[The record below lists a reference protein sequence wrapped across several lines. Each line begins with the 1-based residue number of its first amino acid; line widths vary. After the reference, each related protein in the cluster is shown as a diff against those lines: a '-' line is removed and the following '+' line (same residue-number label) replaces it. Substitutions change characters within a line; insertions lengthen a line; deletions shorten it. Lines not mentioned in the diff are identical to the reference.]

1 MIISLGFAFVLGFSA
16 HRAGVCTVSAVNEV
30 MTSKS
35 ARLFASFLKVV
46 LWVLLVN
53 VIALWW
59 WPDLVKESTQYQ
71 LTPFVFAGGFVFGV
85 GAGINGG
92 CSFSTVSKIAQG
104 EIHVALTLPS
114 FVAGAYLFA
123 SVTSDFKVFH
133 VVQNQIKPAEL
144 HTYIVIGLLV
154 WACYELARIVRPF
167 VTRKT
172 SWNSLLARRYRLSSA
187 AALMGICSG
196 LLYLMHGRWSYSS
209 GVLDYFVPGSSRTP
223 LDGPVAAWL
232 FLALLSGAIT
242 SAVINRQLDFTFA
255 RDKWH
260 RNITGGLLMG
270 AGAAMVPGG
279 NGKLILHDLP
289 DLAANAFFAYLFMII
304 GIALTLMLQKKIY
317 GAIQIVSCGG
327 DLCKVEKSAEKQN
340 T

>member
-35 ARLFASFLKVV
+35 ARMFASFLKVV

-59 WPDLVKESTQYQ
+59 WPDLVKESAQYQ

-104 EIHVALTLPS
+104 DIHVALTLPA
-114 FVAGAYLFA
+114 FIAGAYIF
-123 SVTSDFKVFH
+123 VTFTGDIKIFH
-133 VVQNQIKPAEL
+133 VIPDQTKPTEL
-144 HTYIVIGLLV
+144 HNYIVIGLLV
-154 WACYELARIVRPF
+154 WACYELIKVIRPF
-167 VTRKT
+167 VTKKV
-172 SWNSLLARRYRLSSA
+172 SYKSLFARRYRLSSG
-187 AALMGICSG
+187 AALIGICSG
-196 LLYLMHGRWSYSS
+196 LLYLIHGRWAYSS
-209 GVLDYFVPGSSRTP
+209 GVLDYFVPSSSRTP
-223 LDGPVAAWL
+223 LDGTIAVCL

-242 SAVINRQLDFTFA
+242 SAVINKQLNFTFA

-260 RNITGGLLMG
+260 RNIAGGLLMG
-270 AGAAMVPGG
+270 AGASMIPGG
-279 NGKLILHDLP
+279 NGKLILHDMP
-289 DLAANAFFAYLFMII
+289 DLAVNAFFAYLFMII
-304 GIALTLMLQKKIY
+304 GIAITLLLQKKIY
-317 GAIQIVSCGG
+317 GTIQIVSCGG
-327 DLCKVEKSAEKQN
+327 DVCTVEKAAEK
-340 T
+340 